1 MIQLLG
7 VNLLKNK
14 AIYISLTSIYGIGK
28 SLSKKILNFLN
39 INPYIKTLNILND
52 DFLNLKNLLESK
64 KYILENDLKKFNKFN
79 INRLININC
88 YRGKR
93 LKKGLPVNGQ
103 RTRTNSR
110 TSRKALIKIN

>member
-7 VNLLKNK
+7 INLLKKK
-14 AIYISLTSIYGIGK
+14 AIFISLTLIYGIGK
-28 SLSKKILNFLN
+28 SLSLKILKSLN
-39 INPYIKTLNILND
+39 INPLIKTSDLTDI
-52 DFLNLKNLLESK
+52 DFLKLKILLESK
-64 KYILENDLKKFNKFN
+64 KYLLENDLKKFNIFN
-79 INRLININC
+79 IKRLITINC

-110 TSRKALIKIN
+110 TSRKLIIKII